1 MGGLWKPPQRNDP
14 TCTGKHTA
22 MKAIL
27 RTSTGLMCLLLASSV
42 SPAQER
48 VFVSPVFKTP
58 LGTATPGTVYYLDAY
73 SWLIGPR
80 YMPYQALPS
89 HPFNGML
96 PGTIGQGIMD
106 GNMYY
111 HM

>member
-27 RTSTGLMCLLLASSV
+27 RTSAGLMCLLLASSV
-42 SPAQER
+42 SLAQER

-58 LGTATPGTVYYLDAY
+58 LAHAPGPSNIGFYQMGPGGQWMGPFYTA
-73 SWLIGPR
+73 
-80 YMPYQALPS
+80 PS
-89 HPFNGML
+89 CAPFNGIL
-96 PGTIGQGIMD
+96 PGPIGQAIMD
-106 GNMYY
+106 GN
-111 HM
+111 